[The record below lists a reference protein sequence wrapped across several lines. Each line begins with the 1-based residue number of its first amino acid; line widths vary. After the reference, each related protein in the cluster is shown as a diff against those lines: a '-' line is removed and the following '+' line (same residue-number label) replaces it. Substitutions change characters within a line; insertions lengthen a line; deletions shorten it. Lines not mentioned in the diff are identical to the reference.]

1 MFAPMLVLFN
11 RGLRYHLCPG
21 LLIVDGRR
29 HAAQH
34 LENTIPVV
42 VAPATEAPVVIPLA
56 GKVPARSLV
65 ISPQRTHP
73 VTAALRS

>member
-1 MFAPMLVLFN
+1 
-11 RGLRYHLCPG
+11 
-21 LLIVDGRR
+21 
-29 HAAQH
+29 
-34 LENTIPVV
+34 V